1 MTRTPKVRQKIY
13 QWGAFYM
20 KLSYDDKLRIYEL
33 RKNGMSCSRIGQQ
46 YDIQVSNLKYMV
58 KLMDR
63 YGVEIV
69 RKGKN
74 KYYPPELKQEI
85 IDKVLLEGQSQ
96 LSVSLEYALPNAGML
111 PNWIAQYKKNGYTIL
126 EKQRGD
132 QRRWAVNQR
141 KLGKK

>member
-1 MTRTPKVRQKIY
+1 
-13 QWGAFYM
+13 M

-69 RKGKN
+69 
-74 KYYPPELKQEI
+74 
-85 IDKVLLEGQSQ
+85 
-96 LSVSLEYALPNAGML
+96 
-111 PNWIAQYKKNGYTIL
+111 
-126 EKQRGD
+126 
-132 QRRWAVNQR
+132 
-141 KLGKK
+141 

>member
-1 MTRTPKVRQKIY
+1 
-13 QWGAFYM
+13 M

-96 LSVSLEYALPNAGML
+96 LSVSLEYALPNAG
-111 PNWIAQYKKNGYTIL
+111 
-126 EKQRGD
+126 
-132 QRRWAVNQR
+132 
-141 KLGKK
+141 